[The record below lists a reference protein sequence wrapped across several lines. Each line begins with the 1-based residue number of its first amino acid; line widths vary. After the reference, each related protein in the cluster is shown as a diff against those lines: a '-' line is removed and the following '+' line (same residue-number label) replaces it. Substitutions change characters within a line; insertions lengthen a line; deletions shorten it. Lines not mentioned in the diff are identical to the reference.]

1 MNDLVDSRTNKV
13 DAVMA
18 ELVVKKLKVP
28 LPDTE
33 EGVGV
38 FKLFVG

>member
-1 MNDLVDSRTNKV
+1 MNDLVDSRMNKV
-13 DAVMA
+13 DVVMA
-18 ELVVKKLKVP
+18 ELVVKKLKVL

-38 FKLFVG
+38 FELFVN